1 MTETAEI
8 WEYPQKSPM
17 YMIVGWRQWADAGS
31 TSSGLPQ
38 YLIEHTKAHRIGTI
52 QPGGFYL
59 FQFPGTHDLVRP
71 VVKFNQGYPE
81 FLQSQRNEFYYAE
94 IGNNGLVIFIGDE
107 PHMDVERY
115 IGAILDV
122 AVNLGVKRIVGLGG
136 VFGEVPFDKDRNI
149 STNYS
154 LPHMKEEIRK
164 LAVLLSDYE
173 GGASIGSILC
183 RRSADRGMEYVG
195 LYALAPLYD
204 FSEIEHIETTIRIEN
219 DFTAWL
225 GIMQRV
231 NYMLKLNIELS
242 DLEEKS
248 QHLIELI
255 ESKVEEFDS
264 TAPQVGIRDYFKKLS
279 DAFKETPFNPYDDVW
294 DEKLRQI
301 LDKLESDSDSET
313 KE

>member
-8 WEYPQKSPM
+8 WEHPQKSPM

-38 YLIEHTKAHRIGTI
+38 YLIDQTKAHRIGTI
-52 QPGGFYL
+52 LPGGFYL

-71 VVKFNQGYPE
+71 IVKFNQGYPE
-81 FLQSQRNEFYYAE
+81 FLQSQRNEFYYADV
-94 IGNNGLVIFIGDE
+94 GNNGLVIFIGDE
-107 PHMDVERY
+107 PHLDIERY
-115 IGAILDV
+115 ISALLDV
-122 AVNLGVKRIVGLGG
+122 AVKLEVKRIVGLGG
-136 VFGEVPFDKDRNI
+136 VFGEVPYDKDRNI
-149 STNYS
+149 SSNYS
-154 LPHMKEEIRK
+154 LPHMKEEVKK
-164 LAVLLSDYE
+164 LAVSLSDYE

-195 LYALAPLYD
+195 LYAFAPLYD

-231 NYMLKLNIELS
+231 NYMLKLNFDIS

-255 ESKVEEFDS
+255 EAKVEEFDN

-279 DAFKETPFNPYDDVW
+279 DAFKETPFSPYDDVW
-294 DEKLRQI
+294 EEKLRQI
-301 LDKLESDSDSET
+301 LDKLESDNDNEK